1 MEESAVTELQEAID
15 ENKEKLEADRREA
28 EDVQVKAMETIG
40 KLKKR
45 RR

>member
-40 KLKKR
+40 KLKK
-45 RR
+45 